1 MQTITLIALGK
12 LNADYYAKAAAEYAK
27 RLSAYCR
34 LNIVELPEEPIA
46 EKNAS
51 PAVIGEALEKVARAI
66 LTAVPKGS
74 SLAALCVEGKQK
86 TSEELAA
93 YLDERAGSG
102 AGDVAFVIGSS
113 HGLADSVKQTA
124 SLRLSMSKM
133 TFPHQLA
140 RVMLLEQLY
149 RAFSI
154 NHGGKYHKGPK
165 RAPRTAGRTPD
176 RCAGRFFAAAAPGV
190 NPDGAP
196 GMRALRR
203 ALSFCRCRTAG
214 RQRPAGRGCIFQRFS

>member
-51 PAVIGEALEKVARAI
+51 PAVIGKALAI

-154 NHGGKYHKGPK
+154 NHGGKYHK
-165 RAPRTAGRTPD
+165 
-176 RCAGRFFAAAAPGV
+176 
-190 NPDGAP
+190 
-196 GMRALRR
+196 
-203 ALSFCRCRTAG
+203 
-214 RQRPAGRGCIFQRFS
+214 

>member
-51 PAVIGEALEKVARAI
+51 PAVIGKALEKEARAI

-74 SLAALCVEGKQK
+74 SLAALCVEGTKNQRGVGRVSGRARGQRRGGRGVRDRLVPRACGQRK
-86 TSEELAA
+86 ADGVSAA
-93 YLDERAGSG
+93 FHEQNDIPAPAC
-102 AGDVAFVIGSS
+102 AGDAAGAALPRVF
-113 HGLADSVKQTA
+113 
-124 SLRLSMSKM
+124 
-133 TFPHQLA
+133 HQP
-140 RVMLLEQLY
+140 RRKIPQVTQ
-149 RAFSI
+149 
-154 NHGGKYHKGPK
+154 K
-165 RAPRTAGRTPD
+165 RPAHGRTDTGPM
-176 RCAGRFFAAAAPGV
+176 CGALFAAASPGV

-196 GMRALRR
+196 GRRALHR

>member
-51 PAVIGEALEKVARAI
+51 PAVIGKALEKEARAI

-93 YLDERAGSG
+93 YLDHFSLFSMAYSWGGFESLILANQPEHIAAIRPQGEVDFSGTLIRLHIGLENVDDLIADLAAG
-102 AGDVAFVIGSS
+102 F
-113 HGLADSVKQTA
+113 
-124 SLRLSMSKM
+124 
-133 TFPHQLA
+133 A
-140 RVMLLEQLY
+140 RIE
-149 RAFSI
+149 
-154 NHGGKYHKGPK
+154 
-165 RAPRTAGRTPD
+165 
-176 RCAGRFFAAAAPGV
+176 
-190 NPDGAP
+190 
-196 GMRALRR
+196 
-203 ALSFCRCRTAG
+203 
-214 RQRPAGRGCIFQRFS
+214 

>member
-51 PAVIGEALEKVARAI
+51 PAVIGKALEKEARAI

-149 RAFSI
+149 RAFPI
-154 NHGGKYHKGPK
+154 NHGGKYHK
-165 RAPRTAGRTPD
+165 
-176 RCAGRFFAAAAPGV
+176 
-190 NPDGAP
+190 
-196 GMRALRR
+196 
-203 ALSFCRCRTAG
+203 
-214 RQRPAGRGCIFQRFS
+214 

>member
-46 EKNAS
+46 ENAS
-51 PAVIGEALEKVARAI
+51 PAVIGKALEKEARAI
-66 LTAVPKGS
+66 LAAVPKGS

-113 HGLADSVKQTA
+113 HGLADSVKQAA

-140 RVMLLEQLY
+140 RVLLLEQLY

-154 NHGGKYHKGPK
+154 NHGGKYHK
-165 RAPRTAGRTPD
+165 
-176 RCAGRFFAAAAPGV
+176 
-190 NPDGAP
+190 
-196 GMRALRR
+196 
-203 ALSFCRCRTAG
+203 
-214 RQRPAGRGCIFQRFS
+214 

>member
-34 LNIVELPEEPIA
+34 LNIVELPEE
-46 EKNAS
+46 KNAS
-51 PAVIGEALEKVARAI
+51 PAVIGKALEKEARAI

-154 NHGGKYHKGPK
+154 NHGGKYHK
-165 RAPRTAGRTPD
+165 
-176 RCAGRFFAAAAPGV
+176 
-190 NPDGAP
+190 
-196 GMRALRR
+196 
-203 ALSFCRCRTAG
+203 
-214 RQRPAGRGCIFQRFS
+214 

>member
-46 EKNAS
+46 EKN
-51 PAVIGEALEKVARAI
+51 
-66 LTAVPKGS
+66 VPKGS

-154 NHGGKYHKGPK
+154 NHGGKYHK
-165 RAPRTAGRTPD
+165 
-176 RCAGRFFAAAAPGV
+176 
-190 NPDGAP
+190 
-196 GMRALRR
+196 
-203 ALSFCRCRTAG
+203 
-214 RQRPAGRGCIFQRFS
+214 

>member
-34 LNIVELPEEPIA
+34 LNIVELPEEPI
-46 EKNAS
+46 
-51 PAVIGEALEKVARAI
+51 
-66 LTAVPKGS
+66 
-74 SLAALCVEGKQK
+74 
-86 TSEELAA
+86 
-93 YLDERAGSG
+93 AGSG

-154 NHGGKYHKGPK
+154 NHGGKYHK
-165 RAPRTAGRTPD
+165 
-176 RCAGRFFAAAAPGV
+176 
-190 NPDGAP
+190 
-196 GMRALRR
+196 
-203 ALSFCRCRTAG
+203 
-214 RQRPAGRGCIFQRFS
+214 

>member
-1 MQTITLIALGK
+1 MNTNQSAKPLWLVFSLSNSWIIVSSFVTLPSSQ
-12 LNADYYAKAAAEYAK
+12 NQP
-27 RLSAYCR
+27 LSAFVKGCQYILLAR
-34 LNIVELPEEPIA
+34 LIHIACSFTVELPEEPIA

-51 PAVIGEALEKVARAI
+51 PAVIGKALEKEARAI
-66 LTAVPKGS
+66 LAAVPKGS
-74 SLAALCVEGKQK
+74 GLAALCVEGKQK

-154 NHGGKYHKGPK
+154 NHGGKYHK
-165 RAPRTAGRTPD
+165 
-176 RCAGRFFAAAAPGV
+176 
-190 NPDGAP
+190 
-196 GMRALRR
+196 
-203 ALSFCRCRTAG
+203 
-214 RQRPAGRGCIFQRFS
+214 

>member
-51 PAVIGEALEKVARAI
+51 PAVIGKALEKEARAI
-66 LTAVPKGS
+66 LAAVPKGS
-74 SLAALCVEGKQK
+74 GLAALCVEGKQK

-113 HGLADSVKQTA
+113 HGLDDSVKRAAQA
-124 SLRLSMSKM
+124 RISLGRITL
-133 TFPHQLA
+133 PHQLA
-140 RVMLLEQLY
+140 RLVLTEQLY
-149 RAFSI
+149 RACTI
-154 NHGGKYHKGPK
+154 NAGMKYHK
-165 RAPRTAGRTPD
+165 
-176 RCAGRFFAAAAPGV
+176 
-190 NPDGAP
+190 
-196 GMRALRR
+196 
-203 ALSFCRCRTAG
+203 
-214 RQRPAGRGCIFQRFS
+214 

>member
-46 EKNAS
+46 EK
-51 PAVIGEALEKVARAI
+51 KRFARRHRQGA
-66 LTAVPKGS
+66 
-74 SLAALCVEGKQK
+74 GKRGARHSDGRAQGQQPGGVVRRRKTKK

-113 HGLADSVKQTA
+113 HGLADSVNADGVSAAFHEQNDIPA
-124 SLRLSMSKM
+124 PACAGDAAGAALPRV
-133 TFPHQLA
+133 FHQP
-140 RVMLLEQLY
+140 RRKIPQVTQ
-149 RAFSI
+149 S
-154 NHGGKYHKGPK
+154 
-165 RAPRTAGRTPD
+165 APRTAGRTPD
-176 RCAGRFFAAAAPGV
+176 RCAGRFFAAAV
-190 NPDGAP
+190 
-196 GMRALRR
+196 
-203 ALSFCRCRTAG
+203 SG
-214 RQRPAGRGCIFQRFS
+214 R

>member
-34 LNIVELPEEPIA
+34 LNIVECRRSPLR
-46 EKNAS
+46 KNAS
-51 PAVIGEALEKVARAI
+51 PAVIGKALEKEARAI
-66 LTAVPKGS
+66 LAAVPKGS
-74 SLAALCVEGKQK
+74 GLAALCVEGKQK

-154 NHGGKYHKGPK
+154 NHGGKYHK
-165 RAPRTAGRTPD
+165 
-176 RCAGRFFAAAAPGV
+176 
-190 NPDGAP
+190 
-196 GMRALRR
+196 
-203 ALSFCRCRTAG
+203 
-214 RQRPAGRGCIFQRFS
+214 

>member
-51 PAVIGEALEKVARAI
+51 PAVIGKALEKEARAI
-66 LTAVPKGS
+66 LAAVPKGS
-74 SLAALCVEGKQK
+74 GLAALCVEGKQK
-86 TSEELAA
+86 TSVELAA

-154 NHGGKYHKGPK
+154 NHGGKYHK
-165 RAPRTAGRTPD
+165 
-176 RCAGRFFAAAAPGV
+176 
-190 NPDGAP
+190 
-196 GMRALRR
+196 
-203 ALSFCRCRTAG
+203 
-214 RQRPAGRGCIFQRFS
+214 

>member
-51 PAVIGEALEKVARAI
+51 PAVIGKALEKEARAI
-66 LTAVPKGS
+66 LAAVPKGS
-74 SLAALCVEGKQK
+74 GLAALCVEGKQK

-113 HGLADSVKQTA
+113 HGQRKADGVSAAFHEQNDIPAPACAGDAAGAALPRV
-124 SLRLSMSKM
+124 
-133 TFPHQLA
+133 FHQP
-140 RVMLLEQLY
+140 RRKIPQVTQ
-149 RAFSI
+149 
-154 NHGGKYHKGPK
+154 K
-165 RAPRTAGRTPD
+165 RPAHGRTDTGPM
-176 RCAGRFFAAAAPGV
+176 RGALFCGCRSGR
-190 NPDGAP
+190 
-196 GMRALRR
+196 
-203 ALSFCRCRTAG
+203 
-214 RQRPAGRGCIFQRFS
+214 

>member
-51 PAVIGEALEKVARAI
+51 PAVIGKALEKEARAI

-74 SLAALCVEGKQK
+74 SLA
-86 TSEELAA
+86 
-93 YLDERAGSG
+93 
-102 AGDVAFVIGSS
+102 AFVIGSS

-154 NHGGKYHKGPK
+154 NHGGKYHK
-165 RAPRTAGRTPD
+165 
-176 RCAGRFFAAAAPGV
+176 
-190 NPDGAP
+190 
-196 GMRALRR
+196 
-203 ALSFCRCRTAG
+203 
-214 RQRPAGRGCIFQRFS
+214 